1 MHVRIVCP
9 EHSAYEGEAAF
20 VALPSTDGE
29 LGILPR
35 HASEIC
41 TIKSGYVRVC
51 DQRMGEV
58 SRTFAVDGGY
68 AQIADDEVIVLAERR
83 AAGMPVHVEIMVPLV
98 GNHKELRYQKQIID
112 STAEQVFSE
121 RNDKIEYMVGTMIE
135 VPRAAV
141 TAKRYK
147 RIMYWRI

>member
-51 DQRMGEV
+51 DQR
-58 SRTFAVDGGY
+58 
-68 AQIADDEVIVLAERR
+68 
-83 AAGMPVHVEIMVPLV
+83 
-98 GNHKELRYQKQIID
+98 
-112 STAEQVFSE
+112 
-121 RNDKIEYMVGTMIE
+121 
-135 VPRAAV
+135 
-141 TAKRYK
+141 
-147 RIMYWRI
+147 